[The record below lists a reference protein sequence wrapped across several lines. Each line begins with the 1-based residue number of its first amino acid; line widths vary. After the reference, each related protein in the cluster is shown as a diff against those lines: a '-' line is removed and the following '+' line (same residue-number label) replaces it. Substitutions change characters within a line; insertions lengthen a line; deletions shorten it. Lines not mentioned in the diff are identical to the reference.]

1 MLKHL
6 LTYQESLGLIS
17 AFSTQGDTRNNIVV
31 HEEVNNE
38 AILFSFKSKSFF
50 GKKKATVKVEDSD
63 WSDKFSLDV
72 VGSSG
77 SVLCNAPNR
86 NYQVCGKL

>member
-1 MLKHL
+1 MN
-6 LTYQESLGLIS
+6 TEP
-17 AFSTQGDTRNNIVV
+17 
-31 HEEVNNE
+31 
-38 AILFSFKSKSFF
+38 ILFSFKSKAFF

-77 SVLCNAPNR
+77 SVLCKAPNK
-86 NYQVCGKL
+86 NYQVGEGAGSPSSELLLTLSI

>member
-1 MLKHL
+1 MKQ
-6 LTYQESLGLIS
+6 TKT
-17 AFSTQGDTRNNIVV
+17 FPTQGDTRNNIVV
-31 HEEVNNE
+31 HEEVNSE
-38 AILFSFKSKSFF
+38 AILFSFKSKAFF

-77 SVLCNAPNR
+77 SVLCKAPNK
-86 NYQVCGKL
+86 NYQVCGVSLTVA